1 MPAQPSRQS
10 LSELA
15 AKVLDQLAVSAWL
28 PAGVLVVL
36 GTAVGSLRVAK
47 GDWSRA
53 IASLAALS
61 FSALLLLVIA
71 IVLATVLTQAFQFEA
86 IRLLEGY
93 WGPGR
98 IRQSLSEAFCRR
110 QTRRRDRLWSQ
121 LATLEDQAVR
131 TAVSNMRDEGVDAR
145 IAELV
150 WRIQQG
156 ELRAEDLSSDERA
169 DFDRH
174 PWQDYAPPSALR
186 SLDSLVAVAR
196 RYPESDGAVRPT
208 KLGNTLRSFEDPIE
222 AQIGRPIES
231 FVQDVFATL
240 PVDLQDE
247 HDQLR
252 GRLDLYCSLVAVF
265 VLIGLFGAALLS
277 SVDAVDAIG
286 AGVIAL
292 ALSWLSYRAAVTSA
306 RSYGSLLQSIADLST
321 AVTESRRPL
330 LQRFF
335 RTSFI
340 RRFG

>member
-1 MPAQPSRQS
+1 
-10 LSELA
+10 
-15 AKVLDQLAVSAWL
+15 L

-36 GTAVGSLRVAK
+36 GAAVGSLRVAN

-98 IRQSLSEAFCRR
+98 IRQALSEMFCRR
-110 QTRRRDRLWSQ
+110 QTRRRDKLWSQ
-121 LATLEDQAVR
+121 LAALEDAAVR
-131 TAVSNMRDEGVDAR
+131 IAVSKMRDEGIEAR

-156 ELRAEDLSSDERA
+156 ELRGEDLSSGERA
-169 DFDRH
+169 DLARH

-186 SLDSLVAVAR
+186 NLDSLVVVAR
-196 RYPESDGAVRPT
+196 RYPESDS
-208 KLGNTLRSFEDPIE
+208 TLRSFEDPIE

-277 SVDAVDAIG
+277 SVDAADAIG
-286 AGVIAL
+286 AGVVGL

-306 RSYGSLLQSIADLST
+306 RNYGSLLQSIADLST
-321 AVTESRRPL
+321 AAAESRRPL